1 MRFTTCFLVCLL
13 QLSCF
18 GAHEEVVVSDVP
30 FQMSTVITEI
40 KCDPPLVRI
49 RRSASL
55 QVELLC
61 AWQPEPPW
69 DHIVV
74 EDLGKVF
81 IKATLVGSSGT
92 EYDHE
97 ILGMAGGLDI
107 RFEPEIPKD
116 ERIVLVRFESSHELD
131 VGQVKWCNY
140 DPL

>member
-1 MRFTTCFLVCLL
+1 MRYATCFLVCLV

-18 GAHEEVVVSDVP
+18 GAYEDVVVSDVP

-40 KCDPPLVRI
+40 ECDPPLVRN

-55 QVELLC
+55 RVELLC
-61 AWQPEPPW
+61 AWQPEPQW

-81 IKATLVGSSGT
+81 VKATLVSSSGT

-97 ILGMAGGLDI
+97 ILGMGGGLEI
-107 RFEPEIPKD
+107 RFKPEIPKD
-116 ERIVLVRFESSHELD
+116 QSIVLVRFESSHELD